1 MDNLMKSAGQVRH
14 DATIQERKRLNLVI
28 DTQIELLW
36 ERVNSARTDDIKS
49 AWTIA
54 ILELTE
60 VKKLVNFPTVGVQSA

>member
-1 MDNLMKSAGQVRH
+1 MQSNGQIKH
-14 DATIQERKRLNLVI
+14 AATLEERKRLNLVI
-28 DTQIELLW
+28 DTQIDLLW

-60 VKKLVNFPTVGVQSA
+60 VKKLVNFPTIGVQA

>member
-1 MDNLMKSAGQVRH
+1 MKSAGQVRH
-14 DATIQERKRLNLVI
+14 QATLDERRRLNLVI

-36 ERVNSARTDDIKS
+36 ERVNTAKTDDIKS

-54 ILELTE
+54 ILELKE

>member
-1 MDNLMKSAGQVRH
+1 MKSAGQVRH

-36 ERVNSARTDDIKS
+36 ERVAVAKNDDIKS

-54 ILELTE
+54 ILELQE

>member
-1 MDNLMKSAGQVRH
+1 MKSAGQVRH